1 MINNLFSRLPQ
12 HQHTDPAQRAL
23 GVAELQPDSADV
35 AHLLTADPAPEVRIA
50 AARRCADARKLAAA
64 WQTET
69 DDAVRAALAEGLV
82 DALDALHD
90 AERRAGV
97 LAAIDDD
104 NLLIELALAA
114 GHAEM
119 RKAAATRITSAAGLR
134 KLADAAKSKDRGVAR
149 IAQQRLDSMASRAA
163 QTSEADAILAE
174 LTDLATRSG
183 AIVSAVVELDRRWH
197 ALDMSGD
204 PARVSSYQ
212 AARETVQARFARE
225 QDEQRGRTQ
234 FERGLHEWVAKLAP
248 PEAADEITRQ
258 RAELAAFRT
267 EAAARDNQPALAQ
280 LEAAESSYRRI

>member
-1 MINNLFSRLPQ
+1 MTQCARRLP
-12 HQHTDPAQRAL
+12 
-23 GVAELQPDSADV
+23 
-35 AHLLTADPAPEVRIA
+35 
-50 AARRCADARKLAAA
+50 
-64 WQTET
+64 
-69 DDAVRAALAEGLV
+69 
-82 DALDALHD
+82 
-90 AERRAGV
+90 
-97 LAAIDDD
+97 
-104 NLLIELALAA
+104 
-114 GHAEM
+114 
-119 RKAAATRITSAAGLR
+119 KASSTRSTSAAGLR

-248 PEAADEITRQ
+248 PE
-258 RAELAAFRT
+258 
-267 EAAARDNQPALAQ
+267 
-280 LEAAESSYRRI
+280 